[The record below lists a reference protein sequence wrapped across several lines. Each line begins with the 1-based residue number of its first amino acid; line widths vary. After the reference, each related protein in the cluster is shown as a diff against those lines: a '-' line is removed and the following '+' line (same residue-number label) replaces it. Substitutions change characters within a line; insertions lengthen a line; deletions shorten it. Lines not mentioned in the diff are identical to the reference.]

1 MSAFQTKASSVF
13 TSKGSLALPQG
24 DFGPP
29 QKAPETQKRAGSAK
43 TSGSN
48 LLSLLLKMTEDD
60 KQLVRDSWA
69 KVMPI
74 SDKAAELFYNRLFK
88 LDPSLRPLF
97 TSDMTEQ
104 GRKLMRMITVAVN
117 GLDRLDEIIPAVQEL
132 GKRHS
137 GYGVTN
143 DHYDTV
149 ATAFLWALERGLGDG
164 FNEDTRNAWIK
175 TYTLLSTTMKE
186 AAAQPATA

>member
-1 MSAFQTKASSVF
+1 
-13 TSKGSLALPQG
+13 
-24 DFGPP
+24 
-29 QKAPETQKRAGSAK
+29 
-43 TSGSN
+43 
-48 LLSLLLKMTEDD
+48 MTEED

-69 KVMPI
+69 KVIPI
-74 SDKAAELFYNRLFK
+74 SDKAAGLFYDRLFE

-104 GRKLMRMITVAVN
+104 GRKLTGMITTAVN
-117 GLDRLDEIIPAVQEL
+117 GLDRLDEIIPAVRAL

-137 GYGVTN
+137 GYGVTD

-149 ATAFLWALERGLGDG
+149 ATALLWTLERGLGDA
-164 FNEDTRNAWIK
+164 FTPDTRNAWIK
-175 TYTLLSTTMKE
+175 TYTLLSTTMRE